1 MGMGF
6 WMYQPMSTEA
16 RTTMKDRSANPG
28 QQQGTEPVSLPE
40 VVARAR
46 QEAGLSQRR
55 LAERVGIHR
64 SQIGRLENGEQTPT
78 RETLHRLAQ
87 ALELDE
93 VDLFALA
100 GYELSDR
107 LPAFPAY
114 LRAKY
119 RMPDA
124 AASQLTEYFGFL
136 AEKYDIQEDGDP
148 DRASDSSSR
157 P

>member
-1 MGMGF
+1 MTDGPIN
-6 WMYQPMSTEA
+6 Q
-16 RTTMKDRSANPG
+16 R
-28 QQQGTEPVSLPE
+28 QQHDTEPVSLPE
-40 VVARAR
+40 VVRQAR
-46 QEAGLSQRR
+46 QEAGLSHRR
-55 LAERVGIHR
+55 LAERVGVHH
-64 SQIGRLENGEQTPT
+64 SQIGRMESGEQTPT

-87 ALELDE
+87 ALELDA

-136 AEKYDIQEDGDP
+136 AEKYDIQEDDAAERP
-148 DRASDSSSR
+148 SDSAPR